1 MIRAAVPPPSLACDV
16 RPHGHGAVRR
26 PAARHPAV
34 RHGRGSAL
42 IPVTLVLALAGW
54 LGLAALQANSL
65 ARHGPSQLHD
75 GQVAGEAAAAALAD
89 GLRDIDQGV
98 NAHRMKIQGQG
109 TASASPPGSGT
120 DRPDAAF
127 SEGPSPWFT
136 AGCGHTTHDR
146 GLCVPATEGQ
156 PVWQQVDWQDRS
168 ADSRSV
174 ELGRY
179 TGAAFAQAH
188 PSTLP
193 VEPPRYIIESLP
205 DTLASEPAGAR
216 RLYRVTALGYG
227 LNAGTRAMQQVLY
240 RPAPLGAEWAMGS
253 GVSGHV
259 YRLRR
264 NAQTG
269 STDLFAREL
278 DGVPS
283 TDPAPLASVLFGT
296 LAWSAAERLALRPDG
311 ERNRVIGERGT
322 GTVFSARNLATGD
335 AMVSLTQL
343 ATAGQTS
350 GQGSSSG
357 VFGDPVRQ
365 EPIRHGT
372 DALALRDLARRQTGL
387 DGDGRSPTLYIGT
400 TAGALHAFDAASG
413 DEHFV
418 YVPSGLTLTPPSA
431 AASAAASSGSAAS
444 GQPSPPANPA
454 DQASPGRTAIPA
466 VADVDWAASNGR
478 KAILVS
484 GKGQAAPGVFTL
496 DVSDPAQFTPA
507 QALWEFGPQD
517 DARMGHVTSQPQ
529 VLRLRI
535 GPSIRWFAALASTPV
550 DAPGEGAGDTGSSG
564 SPAVFL
570 LALDHDTQQP
580 WIHGMDYYRYDLP
593 PDSALATAPAGASAW
608 RAAIEGSGIAS
619 ALYVGDWHGRLWR
632 IELTDLASAETAPAP
647 LPSTRGRKVFVATD
661 SEGRRQPIVAPPQLL
676 RGPGNSWVV
685 AFGTGRPPGMATPA
699 SGNAHHGFY
708 VLLDPERGD
717 TPTPPPVLGRLDLAQ
732 AEPAVSSTPAT
743 SSTPTPLVPYPTHAD
758 RLAVPPGWQWDH
770 PSAAKPGDRI
780 HAGWRFDFE
789 AGEGLDQRMAPHGT
803 RVIAHTFQPSA
814 AGPGTSRILD
824 IAPERG
830 EVHFAASPVGAL
842 GPPLIFATGRE
853 ERSGPPGSGRRGVVL
868 HSHLILLGEL
878 GETAWALMPVHTTA
892 GRLSWRELTPPSE
905 SRNPAR

>member
-1 MIRAAVPPPSLACDV
+1 MIGPAIPPRPASRDV
-16 RPHGHGAVRR
+16 RPQGHGAVVRR
-26 PAARHPAV
+26 ATRPIAV
-34 RHGRGSAL
+34 RYGQGSAL

-75 GQVAGEAAAAALAD
+75 GQVASEAAAAALAD

-98 NAHRMKIQGQG
+98 KAHRMKAQGQG
-109 TASASPPGSGT
+109 TAPPPGSGT
-120 DRPDAAF
+120 ERPDAAF
-127 SEGPSPWFT
+127 SDGPSPWFT
-136 AGCGHTTHDR
+136 AGCGHTTQDR

-168 ADSRSV
+168 ADSRTV

-179 TGAAFAQAH
+179 TGVAFAPAH

-193 VEPPRYIIESLP
+193 AEPPRYIIESLA
-205 DTLASEPAGAR
+205 DTLAAEPAGAR

-227 LNAGTRAMQQVLY
+227 LNAGTRAMQQALY
-240 RPAPLGAEWAMGS
+240 RPAPPGDESTLGS
-253 GVSGHV
+253 SVSGHV

-264 NAQTG
+264 DAQTG
-269 STDLFAREL
+269 STDLVARGL
-278 DGVPS
+278 DRVPA
-283 TDPAPLASVLFGT
+283 TDPTPLASVLFGT
-296 LAWSAAERLALRPDG
+296 VAWSAAERLALRAEGD
-311 ERNRVIGERGT
+311 RNRVIGERDAGT
-322 GTVFSARNLATGD
+322 AFSARNLATGD
-335 AMVSLTQL
+335 AMASLTQL
-343 ATAGQTS
+343 ATAGQSS

-413 DEHFV
+413 EEHFV
-418 YVPSGLTLTPPSA
+418 YLPSGLTLPA
-431 AASAAASSGSAAS
+431 ATATATASSGSAAS
-444 GQPSPPANPA
+444 GQPSPAANPV
-454 DQASPGRTAIPA
+454 DQGSPGRTGIPA

-517 DARMGHVTSQPQ
+517 DVRMGHVTGQPQ

-535 GPSIRWFAALASTPV
+535 GPSMRWFAAVASTPV
-550 DAPGEGAGDTGSSG
+550 DAPGEGAGGAGNAG

-580 WIHGMDYYRYDLP
+580 WIHGMDYYRYDLT
-593 PDSALATAPAGASAW
+593 PDDALPTVPSGASAW

-647 LPSTRGRKVFVATD
+647 LPSTRGREVFVATD

-676 RGPGNSWVV
+676 RGPDNSWIV

-717 TPTPPPVLGRLDLAQ
+717 TPSPPPVLGRLDLAQ
-732 AEPAVSSTPAT
+732 AEPAVSSMPAT
-743 SSTPTPLVPYPTHAD
+743 PSPSTPFVPYPTHAD
-758 RLAVPPGWQWDH
+758 RLAVPPGWQWDR
-770 PSAAKPGDRI
+770 PSAAKPGERI

-789 AGEGLDQRMAPHGT
+789 SGEGLDQRMAPHGT

-830 EVHFAASPVGAL
+830 EVHLAPSPVGAL
-842 GPPLIFATGRE
+842 GPPAVLATGQEQRP
-853 ERSGPPGSGRRGVVL
+853 GPPGSGRRQVVQ
-868 HSHLILLGEL
+868 HSHLILPGAL
-878 GETAWALMPVHTTA
+878 GETAWALMPVQTTA
-892 GRLSWRELTPPSE
+892 GRLSWRELTPPSA